1 MAGPADSPGNAGFGH
16 NHRIG
21 YVETAMTVSAAPV
34 TMYTTPWCG
43 YCVRLKKALS
53 TQGIAY
59 TEVDIENDAAA
70 ADFVMSVNS
79 GNATVPTLKFPD
91 GSTLTNP
98 SIRDVADKLAG

>member
-1 MAGPADSPGNAGFGH
+1 MAGAADSPGGAGSGH
-16 NHRIG
+16 NHGVG
-21 YVETAMTVSAAPV
+21 YVDVAMTVSAAPV

-70 ADFVMSVNS
+70 ADFVISVNG

-98 SIRDVADKLAG
+98 SIRDVEDKLSD